1 MVEKY
6 RKAGLLSEF
15 FFFKIKPLVRLFN
28 KKSILKTQQKEQKQY
43 FSGVNEFSFL

>member
-15 FFFKIKPLVRLFN
+15 FFNIKPLVRLFN
-28 KKSILKTQQKEQKQY
+28 KNQYQKHNKKNKNNI
-43 FSGVNEFSFL
+43 FPV